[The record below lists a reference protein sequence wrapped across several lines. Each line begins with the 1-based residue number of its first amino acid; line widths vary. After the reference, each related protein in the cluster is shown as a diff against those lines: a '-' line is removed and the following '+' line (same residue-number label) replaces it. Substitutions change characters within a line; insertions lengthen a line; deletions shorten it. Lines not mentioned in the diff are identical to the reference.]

1 MGQRAVSAYVTGKTA
16 LISGGASGIGAAFA
30 RQLAAHGAKVV
41 IADRQLALA
50 EELAAELRQAG
61 GQVTAVEL
69 DVRDFDAWKRVA
81 DAIGR
86 IDLFFNNAGIVVGG
100 EMSGYQRRDWD
111 DVIDVNLRGVVYGIQ
126 TIYPRMVAQG
136 AGHIINTASMAGLIA
151 AIGQGAYTTTKH
163 AVVGLSKALRAE
175 GSLHGVRVSVL
186 CPGVIRTPILSYGKY
201 GRVGFEGVT
210 PEKMNKLWER
220 TFPMDVDVF
229 ARRALGAI
237 ACGKAIIV
245 LPRWWKIAWYL
256 ERISPWLSLTLAA
269 MGMRKMRRELAAMS
283 ARPPS

>member
-1 MGQRAVSAYVTGKTA
+1 MGQRAATAYVTGKTA
-16 LISGGASGIGAAFA
+16 LITGGASGIGAAFA
-30 RQLAAHGAKVV
+30 RQLAARGAEVV
-41 IADRQLALA
+41 IADRQLELA
-50 EELAAELRQAG
+50 EQLVAELRQAG
-61 GQVTAVEL
+61 GKVTAVEL
-69 DVRDFDAWKRVA
+69 DVRDFDAMKRVA
-81 DAIGR
+81 DQVVARHGR

-111 DVIDVNLRGVVYGIQ
+111 DVIDVNLRGVVYGVQ
-126 TIYPRMVAQG
+126 AVYPAMVAQG
-136 AGHIINTASMAGLIA
+136 SGHIINTASMAGLIA

-175 GSLHGVRVSVL
+175 GSTHGVRVSVL

-220 TFPMDVDVF
+220 TFPMDVEVF
-229 ARRALGAI
+229 ARRALCAI
-237 ACGKAIIV
+237 AANKAIIV

-256 ERISPWLSLTLAA
+256 ERLSPWLSLKLAEI
-269 MGMRKMRRELAAMS
+269 GMRKMRRYLRE
-283 ARPPS
+283 